1 MAKGILKVFMILLSV
16 TIQLCIK
23 LFEGLI
29 WLLEQALRIIEEKT
43 LYRKEETE

>member
-1 MAKGILKVFMILLSV
+1 MAKKVLTVLMVVLSV

-29 WLLEQALRIIEEKT
+29 WLLKQALRVIEEKT
-43 LYRKEETE
+43 FSRKEETE